1 MKINIFQSEIGF
13 YRSAT
18 RQIRKETISCQ
29 DVPSHDIK
37 RTLIRSKRNC

>member
-18 RQIRKETISCQ
+18 RQIRKETILRKAAN
-29 DVPSHDIK
+29 VVK
-37 RTLIRSKRNC
+37 ALFMRSK

>member
-18 RQIRKETISCQ
+18 RQIRKETKIGRAH
-29 DVPSHDIK
+29 V
-37 RTLIRSKRNC
+37 